1 MTQEGAPFT
10 TKLHLV
16 YLMNDV
22 LHHCARKN
30 AEELKMAFETV
41 AVEMICGAEFTANAD
56 QGRTLFSA
64 VARFI
69 FVTSPGWQFN

>member
-1 MTQEGAPFT
+1 MNLPSNRVTQEDAPFT

-56 QGRTLFSA
+56 QVWESFEICTK
-64 VARFI
+64 
-69 FVTSPGWQFN
+69 

>member
-1 MTQEGAPFT
+1 MSLFMARVTQEGAPFT

-41 AVEMICGAEFTANAD
+41 AVEMICGAEITANAD
-56 QGRTLFSA
+56 QGGDSIA
-64 VARFI
+64 
-69 FVTSPGWQFN
+69 QE

>member
-1 MTQEGAPFT
+1 
-10 TKLHLV
+10 
-16 YLMNDV
+16 MNDV

-56 QGRTLFSA
+56 QAGDSVNICT
-64 VARFI
+64 
-69 FVTSPGWQFN
+69 